1 MKLAISGKGG
11 TGKSTLAAALSL
23 MMVEKGWRVVAVDA
37 DPDGNLAAALGA
49 SPEEANCIVPISRQ
63 KELIEERTGAKVKQ
77 YGQMFKLNPEVSDI
91 AEGYGT
97 NLKGVTLLVLGAI
110 EAGGSG
116 CACPES
122 VLIKALV
129 SDLVLHRKDAMVM
142 DMEAGIEHLGRATAR
157 GVDTLLVMVEPSQ
170 RAIDSAHRV
179 ARLGAEIGLRHI
191 RFVANKVTCPADEQ
205 YIRAALPGSDIVGV
219 IPFSEDIR
227 LAERQGRPVLD
238 GAGEAVRGCFESIL
252 RRLDQTTDDRPHEAA
267 RGKKLNTTI

>member
-23 MMVEKGWRVVAVDA
+23 LMVGKGWRVVAVDA

-49 SPEEANCIVPISRQ
+49 SPREANRIVPISKQ
-63 KELIEERTGAKVKQ
+63 KELVEERTGAKVKQ

-122 VLIKALV
+122 VLIRALV
-129 SDLVLHRKDAMVM
+129 SELVLQRKDAVVM

-170 RAIDSAHRV
+170 RAIESAHRV
-179 ARLGAEIGLRHI
+179 ARLGAEIGLRDI
-191 RFVANKVTCPADEQ
+191 RYVANKVATHADEQ
-205 YIRAALPGSDIVGV
+205 YIRTALPGRDIVGV
-219 IPFSEDIR
+219 IPWSEEIR
-227 LAERQGRPVLD
+227 LAERAGRSVLNGP
-238 GAGEAVRGCFESIL
+238 GAEVLRCFENIL
-252 RRLDQTTDDRPHEAA
+252 E
-267 RGKKLNTTI
+267 KLEE

>member
-11 TGKSTLAAALSL
+11 TGKSTLAAALALL
-23 MMVEKGWRVVAVDA
+23 MKKKGWRVLAVDA

-49 SPEEANCIVPISRQ
+49 LPEEMARIIPISKQ

-77 YGQMFKLNPEVSDI
+77 YGQMFKLNPEVADI

-122 VLIKALV
+122 VLIRALV
-129 SDLVLHRKDAMVM
+129 TDLVLRRKDALIM
-142 DMEAGIEHLGRATAR
+142 DMEAGIEHLGRATAQ

-170 RAIDSAHRV
+170 RAVDSAHRV
-179 ARLGAEIGLRHI
+179 ARLAAEIGLRDI
-191 RFVANKVTCPADEQ
+191 RFVANKIASTADEEFV
-205 YIRAALPGSDIVGV
+205 RTALADQEIVGV
-219 IPFSEDIR
+219 IPWSGELR
-227 LAERQGRPVLD
+227 QAERRGQGVLESAE
-238 GAGEAVRGCFESIL
+238 AGLLDSFEAIL
-252 RRLDQTTDDRPHEAA
+252 ERVQSSTGRKSPKED
-267 RGKKLNTTI
+267 